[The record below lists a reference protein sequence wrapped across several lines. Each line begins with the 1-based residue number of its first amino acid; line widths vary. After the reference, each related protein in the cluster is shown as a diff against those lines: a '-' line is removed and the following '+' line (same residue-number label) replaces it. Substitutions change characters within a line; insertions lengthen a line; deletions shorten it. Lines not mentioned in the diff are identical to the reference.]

1 MENPFSHFSWA
12 TTLFVGAPS
21 FAYFWPRLGEENFF
35 TLSSIEF
42 IQLDALKSSLE
53 KVELMS
59 DSAIHGLITLASKYS
74 VQETMTRLETLLREK
89 GLSIFARIDHSG
101 EAEKVGLKMH
111 NTKLLIFGSPKAG
124 TPLMQAAPT
133 LAIDLPLKALIWED
147 GVGQVWLTYND
158 PAYLQQR
165 HGFPTELLPN
175 LAGAAGLLQKS
186 VE

>member
-1 MENPFSHFSWA
+1 LGHNTFC
-12 TTLFVGAPS
+12 GCPS
-21 FAYFWPRLGEENFF
+21 FAYFWPRLGGENFF

-42 IQLDALKSSLE
+42 IQLDALKSSE
-53 KVELMS
+53 KVELIS
-59 DSAIHGLITLASKYS
+59 VSAIHGLITLASKYS

-101 EAEKVGLKMH
+101 EAARVGLKMH
-111 NTKLLIFGSPKAG
+111 DTKLLIFGSPKAG